1 MSSFLQYGSLVRPRP
16 GFRPVVIGALTCSA
30 LMISAG
36 AAQANHKVM
45 ADGTMCPH
53 AAGTLAPGESKSAPP
68 VERAASSG
76 PIGAVK
82 TAPAAPAPRPA
93 AKPAAQPA
101 ANVPVQRPAAQAQ
114 AQKPA
119 ASQVQAQRPAGAAQ
133 PAVSKARVAVP
144 VQRQAPVAKPSAA
157 KQPQAATSKSS
168 AAKKQVSRASKQQVS
183 PPAVKPAVTAEI
195 TTDRRGAIE
204 RPAATA
210 AVAAPADSGASA
222 SVAMLVGSFGLLA
235 LVVIAGIVAVR
246 RRVVR
251 VKSAAPSPT
260 LAESMDT
267 AIEAE
272 LQDMIIETRARAL
285 LASAGL
291 EDEHDDLE
299 LSQTR

>member
-36 AAQANHKVM
+36 AAQASHRM
-45 ADGTMCPH
+45 ADGTLCPH
-53 AAGTLAPGESKSAPP
+53 AAGTLGPGESKSAPP

-76 PIGAVK
+76 PIGAAK

-119 ASQVQAQRPAGAAQ
+119 ASQVQAQRPAVAAQ
-133 PAVSKARVAVP
+133 PAVSQARVVVP
-144 VQRQAPVAKPSAA
+144 VQRQATVAKPSAA

-168 AAKKQVSRASKQQVS
+168 AAKQQVSRASKQQVS

-195 TTDRRGAIE
+195 TTDRRGTIE
-204 RPAATA
+204 RPTATA
-210 AVAAPADSGASA
+210 AVAGPADSVP
-222 SVAMLVGSFGLLA
+222 VAMLVGSFGLLA
-235 LVVIAGIVAVR
+235 LVVIAGVVALR

-285 LASAGL
+285 LAPGGI

-299 LSQTR
+299 LSETH